1 MEKRMRET
9 TEKVES
15 SKYKLT
21 RQRREIIA
29 TVVRYHD
36 RHLSAEELYFLVN
49 QDYPEIGLATVYR
62 TLDMLVDLGI
72 VAKHDLGDG
81 RARYELSSPERHHH
95 HLICSACGRIIEL
108 TEDSLHQL
116 ERKLESEHDFTISD
130 HRLEFY
136 GLCGR
141 CRREEE

>member
-1 MEKRMRET
+1 MRET

-29 TVVRYHD
+29 IVVRYHD
-36 RHLSAEELYFLVN
+36 RHLSAEELYLLVN
-49 QDYPEIGLATVYR
+49 REHPEIGLATVYR
-62 TLDMLVDLGI
+62 TLDMLVELGV

-81 RARYELSSPERHHH
+81 RARYELSSPGRHHH
-95 HLICSACGRIIEL
+95 HLICHECGRIIEL
-108 TEDSLHQL
+108 QEGSLHQM
-116 ERKLESEHDFTISD
+116 ERKLEGEHDFTITD

-136 GLCGR
+136 GVCGECHR
-141 CRREEE
+141 QQDPQK